1 MSAGRV
7 IGVIDP
13 FTNGASGTALL
24 PGSKSITNRAVLC
37 AALATGRSTL
47 DGVLFADD
55 TDAMIEA
62 VTALGAVVRVNSG
75 RRRLVIDGMCGA
87 QSRFPS
93 SPDEP
98 VMVHAR

>member
-1 MSAGRV
+1 M
-7 IGVIDP
+7 IGIIDP

-37 AALATGRSTL
+37 AALAEGRSTL

-62 VTALGAVVRVNSG
+62 VTALGAVVRVNRG
-75 RRRLVIDGMCGA
+75 KRRLVIDGHRRSA
-87 QSRFPS
+87 IPI
-93 SPDEP
+93 P
-98 VMVHAR
+98 